1 MGRHACGRVSFLL
14 WRSWPGASR
23 WGRDE
28 VVRHLNAYD
37 RALLQAGEK
46 LVHFSR
52 LVGERLARAMETLIR
67 QDKNLARQVT
77 AGDDEL
83 DALDEEL
90 EMEVLEL
97 ISLQQP
103 VEQDLRFLAAAM
115 RISRELERIG
125 DYASDIAESAL
136 LLAEKG
142 PYFKPLVDVPRMG
155 ELVQAMLAKSLKA
168 HVEKDVAAAREMHDD
183 DAVVD
188 ALFQQLLDELTDYM
202 KKGPEYV
209 DQASN
214 LLLVARYLERIG
226 DHVVNISE
234 MTVFVETG
242 ERHPFK
248 TRKPGA

>member
-1 MGRHACGRVSFLL
+1 ML
-14 WRSWPGASR
+14 
-23 WGRDE
+23 
-28 VVRHLNAYD
+28 RHLNAYD
-37 RALLQAGEK
+37 RALLKIGEK
-46 LVHFSR
+46 LVRFSQS
-52 LVGERLARAMETLIR
+52 VGERLAQAMEALVR
-67 QDKNLARQVT
+67 QDRGLARQVT

-103 VEQDLRFLAAAM
+103 LEQDLRFLAAAM

-168 HVEKDVAAAREMHDD
+168 HMEKDVAAAREMHDD
-183 DAVVD
+183 DAAVD
-188 ALFQQLLDELTDYM
+188 DLFRQLLDELTGYM
-202 KKGPEYV
+202 KKGPGYV

-214 LLLVARYLERIG
+214 LLLIARYLERIG
-226 DHVVNISE
+226 DHVVNIAE
-234 MTVFVETG
+234 MTVFAETG

>member
-1 MGRHACGRVSFLL
+1 M
-14 WRSWPGASR
+14 
-23 WGRDE
+23 
-28 VVRHLNAYD
+28 RHLNAYD
-37 RALLQAGEK
+37 RALLEVGEK

-52 LVGERLARAMETLIR
+52 LVGERLSLAMQSLVNQEER
-67 QDKNLARQVT
+67 LARLVT

-83 DALDEEL
+83 DALAEQL

-103 VEQDLRFLAAAM
+103 VEEDLRFLAASM

-125 DYASDIAESAL
+125 DYASDIAEVAL
-136 LLAEKG
+136 LLREKG

-155 ELVQAMLAKSLKA
+155 ELVQGMLAKSLKA
-168 HVEKDVAAAREMHDD
+168 HVAKDVETARQMHDD
-183 DAVVD
+183 DAQVD
-188 ALFQQLLDELTDYM
+188 ELFQLLLEELTDYM

-234 MTVFVETG
+234 MTVFVSTG

-248 TRKPGA
+248 TRKPGT